1 MRIFVVIV
9 FVIDWDNDW
18 LIYNFRIMYRN
29 FVLDFN
35 SGEIFFIS
43 FLDREIED
51 VYEFYVLVF
60 DGGR

>member
-1 MRIFVVIV
+1 
-9 FVIDWDNDW
+9 
-18 LIYNFRIMYRN
+18 MYRN

-43 FLDREIED
+43 FLDREMED